1 MKPVEAPSR
10 EVKHL
15 SEPRA
20 PMPFSRHRRL
30 RRNASL
36 RRLFGETHLDARQLV
51 LPLFVRAGLGLR
63 VPVASMPGVSQ
74 TSVDEMLRDAEAA
87 LRHGIGGV
95 ILFGIP
101 ETKDAIGSSAWDEE
115 GAVQRGVAALKR
127 ELPDLVVMTDV
138 CLCEY
143 TDHGHCGVLVN
154 GDVKND
160 DTLELLASA
169 ALSHARA
176 GADIV
181 APSDMMDGRVQAIR
195 HAMDEEGFSSTA
207 ILAYAAKYASAYY
220 GPFREAAESAPK
232 SGDRRGYQMDPSNA
246 REAIREVLAD
256 IEEGADAV
264 MVKPAG
270 PCLDVIASVRAEVR
284 HPLAAYQVSGEYAMI
299 KAAAERGWLDG
310 DRTMLESLLAIRR
323 AGADVIIT
331 YFAGDAARLL
341 RAGHE

>member
-1 MKPVEAPSR
+1 M
-10 EVKHL
+10 L
-15 SEPRA
+15 
-20 PMPFSRHRRL
+20 FSRHRRL
-30 RRNASL
+30 RSTAPL
-36 RRLFGETHLDARQLV
+36 RRLFAETRLDAAQLV
-51 LPLFVRAGLGLR
+51 LPLFVRGGSGVRA
-63 VPVASMPGVSQ
+63 PVGSMPGVSQ

-87 LRHGIGGV
+87 LREGVGGV

-101 ETKDAIGSSAWDEE
+101 KKKDAIGSSAWDEE
-115 GAVQRGVAALKR
+115 GAVQQGVRALKR

-143 TDHGHCGVLVN
+143 TEHGHCGVLAN
-154 GDVKND
+154 GDVSND
-160 DTLELLASA
+160 DTLDLLASA

-176 GADIV
+176 GADMV

-195 HAMDEEGFSSTA
+195 HALDAEDFTSTA
-207 ILAYAAKYASAYY
+207 ILAYSAKYASAYY

-270 PCLDVIASVRAEVR
+270 PCLDVISRVRAAVQ
-284 HPLAAYQVSGEYAMI
+284 HPLAAYQVSGEFAMI
-299 KAAAERGWLDG
+299 RAAAERGWLDG
-310 DRTMLESLLAIRR
+310 DRVMMESLLAIRR

-331 YFAGDAARLL
+331 YFAGDAARFL
-341 RAGHE
+341 RAGYE